1 MLLNEKGIIA
11 NHRNEKNEVI
21 CSTLSTSKLV
31 SRHEYIGFAQDKKL
45 KMLKEKKSLLSE
57 NIENYV
63 SSVQD
68 IRGIG
73 KYIYEV
79 KEDQKNYFLI
89 SS

>member
-1 MLLNEKGIIA
+1 
-11 NHRNEKNEVI
+11 
-21 CSTLSTSKLV
+21 
-31 SRHEYIGFAQDKKL
+31 
-45 KMLKEKKSLLSE
+45 MLKEKKSLLSE